1 MNIYFYRIVV
11 VLTTIL
17 ALPSCGQDN
26 TTVSAPITSDS
37 ADWLPVEIEDL
48 SIASRILGQNVAY
61 SVILPH
67 DYYSSGKSYPVVYM
81 LHGIGGD
88 HASWMEYGNVARVM
102 ANLPVEEA
110 IIVSPDGYESYYSDT
125 YDDKV
130 RYQSFFL
137 KELIPTIDKNFRT
150 LAKREGRSIVGFS
163 MGGFGA
169 LTLALKH
176 IDTFSAIAA
185 LSASIRTDEQY
196 MTEGPQKDWNWQWGR
211 IFGGIGQTGQG
222 RLTSYYRQCNPKDI
236 LSNMDTSKL
245 NGLRIMIDIGDQET
259 KLAVSNKE
267 LHDVLVNRHID
278 HEWEVRPGGHDFLC
292 WNAALPKVL
301 GFFLQTRA
309 KGRTMTYHK
318 GETSS
323 LSNAML
329 FMPQANRRSHRRYP
343 VLYVTDDKDGKF
355 SETLSK
361 VADSLSSTAKISP
374 IIICQLYKND
384 IENNILA
391 VERQSPAIRMGKR
404 FYRIISAANA
414 PADIENWLID
424 IDHQIHK

>member
-1 MNIYFYRIVV
+1 M
-11 VLTTIL
+11 
-17 ALPSCGQDN
+17 
-26 TTVSAPITSDS
+26 
-37 ADWLPVEIEDL
+37 
-48 SIASRILGQNVAY
+48 
-61 SVILPH
+61 
-67 DYYSSGKSYPVVYM
+67 
-81 LHGIGGD
+81 
-88 HASWMEYGNVARVM
+88 
-102 ANLPVEEA
+102 
-110 IIVSPDGYESYYSDT
+110 
-125 YDDKV
+125 
-130 RYQSFFL
+130 

-278 HEWEVRPGGHDFLC
+278 HEWEVRRGTRLS
-292 WNAALPKVL
+292 VL
-301 GFFLQTRA
+301 ERCPA
-309 KGRTMTYHK
+309 KGFRF
-318 GETSS
+318 
-323 LSNAML
+323 LL
-329 FMPQANRRSHRRYP
+329 AN
-343 VLYVTDDKDGKF
+343 
-355 SETLSK
+355 
-361 VADSLSSTAKISP
+361 
-374 IIICQLYKND
+374 
-384 IENNILA
+384 
-391 VERQSPAIRMGKR
+391 
-404 FYRIISAANA
+404 
-414 PADIENWLID
+414 
-424 IDHQIHK
+424 